1 MAWTIA
7 LSLLT
12 CLTMIGASLFKPDI
26 KFRKLSINT
35 YWLIPLIGA
44 SILLSLG
51 LISFP
56 EVISGLTANSVI
68 NPLKILA
75 LFLSMTMMS
84 LFLDEVG
91 FFRFLASVTLRR
103 AKSSQMTM
111 FIILYFLVSVLTMF
125 TSNDIIILTF
135 TPFIC
140 YFAKRAKINPLP
152 YLFASFVAANTWSM
166 MFIIGNPTN
175 IYLASSHNI
184 GFFDYVK
191 VMYLPTIFA
200 GIISFFLLIMIF
212 KKQLLSPINEEVEE
226 IKIGNRFLL
235 SIGLFSL
242 GACTVF
248 LTIAHYIKF
257 EMYLITLIFAAFLL
271 ITALIYKVFKKEK
284 PIEIM
289 NTVCRLPW
297 DLIPFIIAMFVIVLA
312 LNKHGVTTMI
322 ADLFGSSLTIVK
334 YGLSSFLLSNF
345 INNIPMSVFYSSV
358 TSYAD
363 NTIITRAVYASIIGS
378 NLGAF
383 LTPIG
388 ALAGMMWMGSLKSH
402 QIKFSF
408 IKFFIYGAAP
418 SLFALSAALIGL
430 FLTIQTIF

>member
-12 CLTMIGASLFKPDI
+12 CLIMIGASLFKPDI
-26 KFRKLSINT
+26 KVRKLSINT

-44 SILLSLG
+44 SFLLASG

-56 EVISGLTANSVI
+56 EIFSGLTANSAI

-84 LFLDEVG
+84 VFLDEVG
-91 FFRFLASVTLRR
+91 FFRFLASVALKR

-111 FIILYFLVSVLTMF
+111 FITLYLLVSVLTMF

-140 YFAKRAKINPLP
+140 YFAKRAKIDPLP

-184 GFFDYVK
+184 GFIDYVK
-191 VMYLPTIFA
+191 VMYLPTILA
-200 GIISFFLLIMIF
+200 GVVSFFVLIMIF
-212 KKQLLSPINEEVEE
+212 KKKLLLPIQEEVED

-235 SIGLFSL
+235 TIGLFSL

-248 LTIAHYIKF
+248 LTIANYIGF

-271 ITALIYKVFKKEK
+271 ITTLIYRVFKKEK
-284 PIEIM
+284 SIEIV
-289 NTVCRLPW
+289 NTVRRLPW

-312 LNKHGVTTMI
+312 LNKHGVTSLI
-322 ADLFGSSLTIVK
+322 ANLFGDSLPIVK
-334 YGLSSFLLSNF
+334 YGLSSFLLSNL
-345 INNIPMSVFYSSV
+345 INNIPMSVLFSSV
-358 TSYAD
+358 TSYSNNMVA
-363 NTIITRAVYASIIGS
+363 TPAVYASIIGS

-388 ALAGMMWMGSLKSH
+388 ALAGMMWMGLLKSH
-402 QIKFSF
+402 QVKFSF
-408 IKFFIYGAAP
+408 IKFFLYGAAP
-418 SLFALSAALIGL
+418 SIIALGAALIGL
-430 FLTIQTIF
+430 FITI